1 MSNESY
7 QPIEIRQPDSNYQ
20 VITITL
26 KLQLLKLFESVRA
39 HFIDRQNFSQTSSR
53 VAAFS

>member
-39 HFIDRQNFSQTSSR
+39 HFIDRQKTSLKR
-53 VAAFS
+53 VVE